1 LSQMVKPEVL
11 EHRGDRGWHEL
22 LRARRS
28 HRATR
33 LCHQRQRCQGLD
45 DELRPLRY
53 AHRLD
58 RQPLAARFP
67 GQWLQAESG
76 LHQNWMRDYDPTTGR
91 YIQPDPLGLVDG
103 ASVYG
108 YAWQKPGRWIEP
120 TGENP
125 LVAVWGA
132 FEGCMATPAC
142 AAGVAAIV
150 AGGIVA
156 QETLPD
162 EGEQCSSCPP
172 CTPYPAGTI
181 GYRLDRG
188 HTHFPAGDPHL
199 NLYTVNQAPNCKCR
213 WNAGSTVGKAVD
225 PPPMLGWVDISP
237 YRPGLPPLSP

>member
-1 LSQMVKPEVL
+1 VVWTVDYLPFGEVFVSTGTPINL
-11 EHRGDRGWHEL
+11 
-22 LRARRS
+22 
-28 HRATR
+28 
-33 LCHQRQRCQGLD
+33 
-45 DELRPLRY
+45 
-53 AHRLD
+53 
-58 RQPLAARFP
+58 RFP
-67 GQWLQAESG
+67 GQWFQAESG

-91 YIQPDPLGLVDG
+91 YIQPDPLGLVEG
-103 ASVYG
+103 SSLYG
-108 YAWQKPGRWIEP
+108 YDWQKPGRWIEP